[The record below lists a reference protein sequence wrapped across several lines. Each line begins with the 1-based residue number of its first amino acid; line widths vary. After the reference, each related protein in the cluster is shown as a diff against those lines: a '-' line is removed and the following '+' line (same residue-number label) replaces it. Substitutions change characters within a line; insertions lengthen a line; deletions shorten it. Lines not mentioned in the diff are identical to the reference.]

1 MILDNLQAHKVSG
14 IRERVEAAGA
24 RLLYL
29 LSYSPKFDPIE
40 QIFAKLKAVLRS
52 AAARTVLDL
61 WNASRLAFTR
71 FTPDECR
78 NNLAAAG
85 YDNDL
90 AVAT

>member
-29 LSYSPKFDPIE
+29 PTYSPEFDPIE
-40 QIFAKLKAVLRS
+40 QIFAKLKALLRS

-61 WNASRLAFTR
+61 WDGIWHAFTR
-71 FTPDECR
+71 FTPDECC
-78 NNLAAAG
+78 NTLAAAG
-85 YDNDL
+85 
-90 AVAT
+90 